1 MEESNFL
8 IKLGAKR
15 ELRLVEPSDEIC
27 RSYLEKSENC
37 LKAAKLLLG
46 HDLYE
51 NSIAMSY
58 YAMYDSLTAL
68 LFKIGVKCEN
78 HSGSILL
85 LEKLFERR
93 ELFDVISFAKK
104 QRIDKQYYIIT
115 QKEFGAIK
123 DDTETMVK
131 KAEEFRIQ
139 IGIIIGKISLNE
151 IAMLREKLKK
161 TL

>member
-1 MEESNFL
+1 
-8 IKLGAKR
+8 
-15 ELRLVEPSDEIC
+15 
-27 RSYLEKSENC
+27 
-37 LKAAKLLLG
+37 
-46 HDLYE
+46 
-51 NSIAMSY
+51 MSY

-85 LEKLFERR
+85 LEKLFERKD
-93 ELFDVISFAKK
+93 LFDAISFAKK

-115 QKEFGAIK
+115 QNEFGTIK
-123 DDTETMVK
+123 DDTETMIK

-139 IGIIIGKISLNE
+139 IRIIVEKVSLNE

-161 TL
+161 ILRQRIS